1 MKKYDEIVHSCD
13 EKKKLIA
20 ENKSPL
26 GLLFAKLLES
36 ENAIK
41 TLKESYRN
49 RMAQYLILCWN
60 TIWHRPCWNWRS
72 SYNQW
77 TREYK
82 RCCLRSCWKSGIDL
96 APSDISVSHRLQN
109 RAPTELA
116 RNTRSVLSLSN
127 LQEIYSRIWDCYVY
141 DKTDQNILAV

>member
-49 RMAQYLILCWN
+49 RMAQYLILC
-60 TIWHRPCWNWRS
+60 
-72 SYNQW
+72 
-77 TREYK
+77 
-82 RCCLRSCWKSGIDL
+82 
-96 APSDISVSHRLQN
+96 
-109 RAPTELA
+109 
-116 RNTRSVLSLSN
+116 
-127 LQEIYSRIWDCYVY
+127 
-141 DKTDQNILAV
+141 